1 VYGSADAL
9 GGHHFIYRNIK
20 EPDKGSSQELTPSGS
35 YRTIHQD
42 PDKKEIVTKLYPGET
57 RDYVAGGRSEH
68 TDGHKDMSIESTL
81 REVIFGDHNVQGG
94 RNGLIGY
101 AENLIKGAKNEF
113 KAIMGASESKS
124 YSTSQ
129 GDVVEEHSG
138 NFHISYE
145 KDFVAAVKSNMITM
159 VNEGDYALNIQAGNY
174 DTQILKKA
182 RIYAGEDILIQSGTN
197 ITLQAPGGVTIVD
210 GSLSVAGS
218 ISSGVGATGTFT
230 TPTGQIVHVQNGIVT
245 NIF

>member
-1 VYGSADAL
+1 
-9 GGHHFIYRNIK
+9 
-20 EPDKGSSQELTPSGS
+20 
-35 YRTIHQD
+35 
-42 PDKKEIVTKLYPGET
+42 
-57 RDYVAGGRSEH
+57 
-68 TDGHKDMSIESTL
+68 
-81 REVIFGDHNVQGG
+81 
-94 RNGLIGY
+94 
-101 AENLIKGAKNEF
+101 
-113 KAIMGASESKS
+113 
-124 YSTSQ
+124 
-129 GDVVEEHSG
+129 
-138 NFHISYE
+138 
-145 KDFVAAVKSNMITM
+145 M